1 MGLVDIRIRFSKDN
15 VVLEKVT
22 TLNIDKSLVYKNES
36 NDFKTQMQT
45 AIKFSILTAA
55 SPLIALARIVRS
67 AAFVFARDF
76 NRAGREF
83 IGGLGAPL
91 ITSYCLTGTLLSS
104 LLTLITGKS
113 ITLHV
118 SMRRAYSYFE
128 AWINQINLEAPDL
141 VSYSQR
147 ASDALNCVGES
158 KGVHKHVWT
167 TAPCM
172 QPVLEKGYLNKG
184 GIFDVAR
191 MQKIFPLIKVNRV
204 HREGNDIVLQS
215 KYSDK
220 NVYFRALNGAYEHAK
235 VSTTCCCCYRI
246 EAVYH
251 RLLCCEVGHGNCSSI
266 ANSGNSSGIVFCKVC
281 GAMGCCCYETENNEL
296 VGLDASVG
304 C

>member
-1 MGLVDIRIRFSKDN
+1 MGLVDIHIRFSKDN

-36 NDFKTQMQT
+36 NDFKTQLQT

-55 SPLIALARIVRS
+55 SPLVALARIVRS
-67 AAFVFARDF
+67 AAFVFVKDF

-83 IGGLGAPL
+83 IGGLSAPL

-147 ASDALNCVGES
+147 VSDALDFVGES

-172 QPVLEKGYLNKG
+172 QPILEKGISNKG
-184 GIFDVAR
+184 GIFDAKR

-204 HREGNDIVLQS
+204 HKEGNDIVLQS
-215 KYSDK
+215 EYSDK
-220 NVYFRALNGAYEHAK
+220 SVCFTALNGAYEYARE
-235 VSTTCCCCYRI
+235 SSTCCCCYRI

-251 RLLCCEVGHGNCSSI
+251 RLLCLEVGHGNCSSI

-281 GAMGCCCYETENNEL
+281 GATGCCCYETENNEL
-296 VGLDASVG
+296 VALDVGVG